1 MTSNTMSSEQMASIE
16 KGVVEVSLS
25 DTSAALAAGKTTSV
39 ALTQSYL
46 ARIKAVDPKL
56 RSVLAVNPQAVDEA
70 KAADARRAAK
80 QTLGP
85 LDGVPIL
92 IKDNIDVA
100 GMPNTAGSLAL
111 AANIPAKDAPLVKR
125 LKDAGA
131 VVLGKTNLSEW
142 ANIRSSHSSSGWS
155 GAGGLTRNPY
165 ALDRSACGSSSG
177 SGSSIA
183 ASLAPGAIGT
193 ETDGSV
199 TCPASIN
206 GLVGLKPTVGLV
218 SRTGVIP
225 ISHSQD
231 TAGPMARSVMD
242 AALILNAVAG
252 SDAADAATTEADA
265 HKTDYVKGLDA
276 GSLKGARIG
285 VMRFMVPDFQP
296 EAQIVFNAALEA
308 LKAQGA
314 VLVDITEFDMKPIR
328 EGRLNVL
335 LTELKVDLNAY
346 LSGANANV
354 KARTLADIIA
364 FNKQEPREMPY
375 FGQEFFETAETT
387 GGLADPTYVAQH
399 DAGVRA
405 AGVDGIDRLVKE
417 HDLVALVSPTY
428 DPAWVIDLVN
438 GDHFGGA
445 ASTIP
450 AVAGYPHLTVPM
462 GQVSGLPVGISFMGP
477 AWTEQKLLSL
487 GYAYEQATH
496 ARKPPTYPA
505 TLTLP

>member
-1 MTSNTMSSEQMASIE
+1 MSADLSSIE
-16 KGVVEVSLS
+16 KGVVEVSLA
-25 DTSAALAAGKTTSV
+25 DTSAALAAGKTTSA

-46 ARIKAVDPKL
+46 ARIKQVDPKL
-56 RSVLAVNPQAVDEA
+56 RSVLAVNPNAVEAA
-70 KAADARRAAK
+70 KASDARRAAK

-100 GMPNTAGSLAL
+100 GMPNTGGSLAL

-125 LKDAGA
+125 LVDAGA

-183 ASLAPGAIGT
+183 ASLAPAAIGT
-193 ETDGSV
+193 ETDGSI

-231 TAGPMARSVMD
+231 TAGPMTRDVMD
-242 AALILNAVAG
+242 TALVLNAIAG
-252 SDAADAATTEADA
+252 SDAGDTATAEADA
-265 HKTDYVKGLDA
+265 HKTDYVKGLNA
-276 GSLKGARIG
+276 GSLKGARLG
-285 VMRFMVPDFQP
+285 VMRFAKDYRPQTL
-296 EAQIVFNAALEA
+296 AVFNQALEA

-314 VLVDITEFDMKPIR
+314 VLVDITEFDMKAVS
-328 EGRLNVL
+328 EGELKVL

-346 LSGANANV
+346 LAGAHPDV
-354 KARTLADIIA
+354 KTRTLADVIA
-364 FNKQEPREMPY
+364 FNKQEPRELAH
-375 FGQEFFETAETT
+375 FGQDLFETAEAT
-387 GGLADPTYVAQH
+387 GGYSDPAYITAH
-399 DAGVRA
+399 DGGRLA
-405 AGVDGIDRLVKE
+405 AGPNGIDRLLKE
-417 HDLVALVSPTY
+417 HDVVALLSPTN
-428 DPAWVIDLVN
+428 DPTWLIDLVN
-438 GDHFGGA
+438 GDNFGGA
-445 ASTIP
+445 ASTVP

-462 GQVSGLPVGISFMGP
+462 GMVSGLPVGISFIGP
-477 AWTEQKLLSL
+477 AWSEQTILSL
-487 GYAYEQATH
+487 GYAYEQATK

-505 TLTLP
+505 TLPLP